1 MQAHTRQPACPPG
14 PAQPLV
20 HLLMETN
27 LPANEPREREGQQG
41 SGRRVHVRIFSE
53 QSDFNYLG
61 TLTCY
66 REVNQGGKL
75 DGACFEED
83 PASLAFCADVG
94 SPTGIR
100 KLLSSESFSNL
111 T

>member
-1 MQAHTRQPACPPG
+1 M
-14 PAQPLV
+14 
-20 HLLMETN
+20 
-27 LPANEPREREGQQG
+27 
-41 SGRRVHVRIFSE
+41 RIFSE
-53 QSDFNYLG
+53 QNGFNYFG

-94 SPTGIR
+94 TPTGLENCF
-100 KLLSSESFSNL
+100 LLSHSL
-111 T
+111 ILLRPIL